1 MFCPRCGTE
10 NDLAQKFC
18 RQCGQSLSSVRL
30 VLEGRVDEATAT
42 LQTEQKPALCRVR
55 IAASAF
61 LILTALAAILSGHR
75 FGLKNLDSAAI
86 LLILALLVFMRLAAK
101 TRRVARLLDPD
112 EQLTNLPSYHSGNS
126 DGLLPEAT
134 TVALPTTTPPAPLS
148 VTEQTT
154 LELEGKE
161 RERRRPL
168 E

>member
-10 NDLAQKFC
+10 NDLAQRFC
-18 RQCGQSLSSVRL
+18 RKCGQSLSSVRL
-30 VLEGRVDEATAT
+30 VLEGRVDEATAA
-42 LQTEQKPALCRVR
+42 LETEQKPAQYRVR

-61 LILTALAAILSGHR
+61 LILTALAAIFSGHR

-112 EQLTNLPSYHSGNS
+112 EQLTNLPLYQSGNS
-126 DGLLPEAT
+126 DAVLPEAR
-134 TVALPTTTPPAPLS
+134 TVARSNPTVPAPLS

-154 LELEGKE
+154 LELDQEQPV
-161 RERRRPL
+161 RRRPL

>member
-42 LQTEQKPALCRVR
+42 LQTEQKPAQYRIR

-61 LILTALAAILSGHR
+61 LILTALAAILTGHR

-126 DGLLPEAT
+126 DALLPEAT
-134 TVALPTTTPPAPLS
+134 TVALPTATPPAPLS
-148 VTEQTT
+148 VTERTT
-154 LELEGKE
+154 LELEG